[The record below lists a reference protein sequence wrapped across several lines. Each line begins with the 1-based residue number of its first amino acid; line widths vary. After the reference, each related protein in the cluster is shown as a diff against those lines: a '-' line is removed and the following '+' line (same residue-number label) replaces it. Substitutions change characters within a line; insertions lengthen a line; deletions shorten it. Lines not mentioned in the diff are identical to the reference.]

1 MIVFGIIF
9 VTVFLIYRVRTRS
22 VRTSCLTAGTNSQ
35 ELNKFQF
42 DSVAFPLSPAEV
54 SLCRREPVEGG
65 GRGKIK
71 ARGQRWEEEKSRL
84 FLLPI
89 INRALTI
96 LYYYYYYYC
105 YYYYYY
111 SLLYTVNDLINARGG
126 GVYLILGV
134 QNSGISTLSIDT
146 SRPSKDPYN
155 SFKSQHR
162 YQSTCSGVTV
172 LPSLVYPYSEIDI
185 KQDEIH
191 KALFM
196 LTKQEP

>member
-1 MIVFGIIF
+1 MIAFGIIF

-22 VRTSCLTAGTNSQ
+22 VCTSAGTNSS
-35 ELNKFQF
+35 EINKFQF

-65 GRGKIK
+65 GGGGKIK
-71 ARGQRWEEEKSRL
+71 ARGQRWEEEKSRF

-89 INRALTI
+89 VNRALTI
-96 LYYYYYYYC
+96 LYYYYCYYYY

-172 LPSLVYPYSEIDI
+172 LPSLVYPYIE
-185 KQDEIH
+185 
-191 KALFM
+191 
-196 LTKQEP
+196 LTLSKMKYTKPFLC